1 MQLEMEYCTIN
12 SANIEKRK
20 VHEMFGLCILLW
32 MQFAGG
38 GVRWPKGWAR
48 GRERGRRGECQQLHP
63 RCAPGVHCVLYAITP
78 LLRPLFTP
86 SCHSRHSCVVRLW
99 VLTLILL
106 LLVLLPLL
114 LMLLLLLL
122 PLHPLLLYLHPLLS
136 AVQFIFCSI
145 CVFTLPFNAQ
155 KLHFAWL
162 PPLAL
167 PSPPH
172 PFHSVAPRQQSERRE
187 GSVEV

>member
-1 MQLEMEYCTIN
+1 M
-12 SANIEKRK
+12 
-20 VHEMFGLCILLW
+20 
-32 MQFAGG
+32 
-38 GVRWPKGWAR
+38 
-48 GRERGRRGECQQLHP
+48 HP

-106 LLVLLPLL
+106 LLLLLPLL

-136 AVQFIFCSI
+136 AVQFIFRSI